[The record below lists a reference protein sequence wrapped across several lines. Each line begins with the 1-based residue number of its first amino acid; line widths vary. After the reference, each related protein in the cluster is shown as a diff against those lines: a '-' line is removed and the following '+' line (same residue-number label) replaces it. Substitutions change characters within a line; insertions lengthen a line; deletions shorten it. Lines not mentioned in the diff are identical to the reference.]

1 MNKYL
6 LAFIVSIFICL
17 VGCSENADN
26 NRIETEICDDGI
38 DNDGDGLVDCDDEN
52 CSSNIACFESNCA
65 DGIDNDND
73 GFKDCDD
80 LDCEDVQ
87 DCLFERCI
95 DGIDNDGDGLVD
107 CNDPDCVS
115 NLNCN

>member
-6 LAFIVSIFICL
+6 LAFIVSVFICL
-17 VGCSENADN
+17 GGCSENADN
-26 NRIETEICDDGI
+26 NSIEPEICD
-38 DNDGDGLVDCDDEN
+38 
-52 CSSNIACFESNCA
+52 
-65 DGIDNDND
+65 
-73 GFKDCDD
+73 
-80 LDCEDVQ
+80 
-87 DCLFERCI
+87 